1 MKEMT
6 KLSPSIP
13 VKLIKNRYS
22 CVLDPTLAL
31 SDYGL
36 PLVKQLGEVM
46 DLWVAR
52 ELWHIL
58 DNIHFYLQQPE
69 LLLFRKDTSERA
81 IDIRHPTKKEI
92 VRALKQWEYVCAETD
107 LLGLRLFWIKDKL
120 GESLLPSGINLDII
134 WRYEFLA
141 RLLNDQIEQHLVD
154 IGETLTSAFR
164 DTLALTA
171 ALESTFILT
180 HQLPRDSIENS
191 PPGIC
196 VALERWGIACQA
208 IDPLDRI
215 ATIERD
221 YLRHVIVQ
229 AGLAKH
235 IWAGLRLSVVHL
247 LMPVAGNGWSAS
259 TRSQESPLSEIKS
272 FVERPKS
279 EKNLW
284 EEAQGF
290 WYQL

>member
-1 MKEMT
+1 MKT
-6 KLSPSIP
+6 LSPSIP
-13 VKLIKNRYS
+13 VKLIKDRYS

-58 DNIHFYLQQPE
+58 DNIHFYLQKPE
-69 LLLFRKDTSERA
+69 LLIFRKDTFEKA
-81 IDIRHPTKKEI
+81 INIRYPSQKEI
-92 VRALKQWEYVCAETD
+92 VRVLEQWEYVFAEKD
-107 LLGLRLFWIKDKL
+107 LAGLQLFWIKDKL

-154 IGETLTSAFR
+154 TGEILTAAFR
-164 DTLALTA
+164 DTLTLTA

-180 HQLPRDSIENS
+180 QQLPGDAVENS

-196 VALERWGIACQA
+196 VALEGWGIDCQA

-221 YLRHVIVQ
+221 YLQHMLVQ

-247 LMPVAGNGWSAS
+247 LVPVTGNGWSAP
-259 TRSQESPLSEIKS
+259 TRSQEAPLSEIKS
-272 FVERPKS
+272 LVEYPKS

>member
-1 MKEMT
+1 MT
-6 KLSPSIP
+6 KLSNSVPAKI
-13 VKLIKNRYS
+13 NDRYS

-69 LLLFRKDTSERA
+69 LLLSRN
-81 IDIRHPTKKEI
+81 DISKRSLGIRYPTQEEI
-92 VRALKQWEYVCAETD
+92 VRVLQKWEYICSETD
-107 LLGLRLFWIKDKL
+107 LLGLRLFWVKDKL
-120 GESLLPSGINLDII
+120 GESLLPNGINLDII

-141 RLLNDQIEQHLVD
+141 RSLNNQIGQRLDDV
-154 IGETLTSAFR
+154 GETLTYAFR

-180 HQLPRDSIENS
+180 HQLPRDSVENS

-196 VALERWGIACQA
+196 VALERWGISCQA
-208 IDPLDRI
+208 VDPLDRI
-215 ATIERD
+215 VTIERD
-221 YLRHVIVQ
+221 YLRHMIVQ
-229 AGLAKH
+229 TGLAKH
-235 IWAGLRLSVVHL
+235 IWSGLRLSVVHL
-247 LMPVAGNGWSAS
+247 LVPASNGAS
-259 TRSQESPLSEIKS
+259 VPLGSQESSLSEIKS
-272 FVERPKS
+272 FIERPKS